1 MKNIDLAVGNDD
13 WKALDIP
20 KFSTTKECREWCA
33 KQPGAN
39 GYVYVKNNKE
49 CYAKTGDV
57 KMRNGPTC
65 CTTYGGVL
73 PCP

>member
-1 MKNIDLAVGNDD
+1 MKNIDLVNGNDD

-33 KQPGAN
+33 TQPGAN
-39 GYVYVKNNKE
+39 GYIYVTTNKK
-49 CYAKTGDV
+49 CFPKTGDV
-57 KMRNGPTC
+57 KMHVFSPSN
-65 CTTYGGVL
+65 TYGGVL